1 MISLTEHDADDRP
14 LKRRQDGWHRDELE
28 APLGHQH
35 RRGRGQELAGVAVR
49 HRQAEEAGSR
59 QSSNRLSIVVFRLEQ
74 TLKIFFFIYFS
85 DTYFYARLIEGAAC
99 IFPNSYSAT
108 GNRTHDCLVAPL

>member
-14 LKRRQDGWHRDELE
+14 LKCRQDGGHRDELE

-35 RRGRGQELAGVAVR
+35 RRRRGQELSGVAIG

-59 QSSNRLSIVVFRLEQ
+59 QSSNRLSIVVLRLEQ
-74 TLKIFFFIYFS
+74 TLKIFSFFS
-85 DTYFYARLIEGAAC
+85 SSNSPDTYLLLCSPHRRRG
-99 IFPNSYSAT
+99 
-108 GNRTHDCLVAPL
+108 

>member
-1 MISLTEHDADDRP
+1 MICLTEHDADDRP
-14 LKRRQDGWHRDELE
+14 LKRRQDGGHRDELE

-35 RRGRGQELAGVAVR
+35 RRGRGQELAGVAIG

-74 TLKIFFFIYFS
+74 TSKNFLFLFLHLLLRHLLLCSPHRRRGLYFS
-85 DTYFYARLIEGAAC
+85 
-99 IFPNSYSAT
+99 
-108 GNRTHDCLVAPL
+108 

>member
-14 LKRRQDGWHRDELE
+14 LKRRQDGGHRDELE

-35 RRGRGQELAGVAVR
+35 RRGRGQELAGVAIG

-74 TLKIFFFIYFS
+74 TSKIFFFIS
-85 DTYFYARLIEGAAC
+85 TSQKLTSMLA
-99 IFPNSYSAT
+99 S
-108 GNRTHDCLVAPL
+108 